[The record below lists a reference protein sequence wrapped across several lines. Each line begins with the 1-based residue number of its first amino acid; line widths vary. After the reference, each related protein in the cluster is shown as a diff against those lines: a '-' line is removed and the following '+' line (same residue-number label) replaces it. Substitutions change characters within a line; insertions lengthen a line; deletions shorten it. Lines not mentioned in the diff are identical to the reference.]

1 MTPFVCAPA
10 STRLHGRIVDIGTL
24 TGAMRDDMFTL
35 LASHFVGVDRQT
47 FGRDLDEKSTAI
59 LVVDDVGQLRGFST
73 MVVYESYAAGRS
85 IWVVYSG
92 DTIVDRASWGTPAL
106 ARAWVRAVRQLA
118 PADAHE
124 VYWLLL
130 TSGFRTYRFLPVFFR
145 DFYPRHD
152 RATCPEEA
160 LLSTLA
166 RERFGS
172 QYDEATGIVRLVKPQ
187 VLAPDLIALPSG
199 RLTDP
204 HVAFFLARNGG
215 FVDGDE
221 LACLARI
228 DDSNLTPAAR
238 RMTRASLAED

>member
-1 MTPFVCAPA
+1 MTPLTGAPPA
-10 STRLHGRIVDIGTL
+10 ARLHGRGVKVCTL
-24 TGAMRDDMFTL
+24 SASMRDAMFTL
-35 LASHFVGVDRQT
+35 LASHFMGVDRAT
-47 FGRDLDEKSTAI
+47 FEQDLDEKSTAI
-59 LVVDDVGQLRGFST
+59 LLEDDGGHLRGFST
-73 MVVYESYAAGRS
+73 MVVYESYAAGRL

-92 DTIVDRASWGTPAL
+92 DTIVDRDAWGTPAL

-118 PADAHE
+118 PPNARE

-145 DFYPRHD
+145 DFCPRYD
-152 RATCPEEA
+152 RAASLDEG

-166 RERFGS
+166 CERFGS
-172 QYDEATGIVRLVKPQ
+172 QYDDATGIVRLAKPQ
-187 VLAPDLIALPSG
+187 VLAPDLITLPSG

-204 HVAFFLARNGG
+204 HIAFFLARNAG

-238 RMTRASLAED
+238 RMTRASLTAD

>member
-1 MTPFVCAPA
+1 MTPFICAA
-10 STRLHGRIVDIGTL
+10 AATRLHGRIVAISTL
-24 TGAMRDDMFTL
+24 TANMRDNMFSL
-35 LASHFVGVDRQT
+35 LASHFENVERST
-47 FGRDLDEKSTAI
+47 FERDLAEKSTAI
-59 LVVDDVGQLRGFST
+59 LLADDAGQLRGFST
-73 MVVYESYAAGRS
+73 MVVYESHAAGRP

-92 DTIVDRASWGTPAL
+92 DTIVDRDSWGTPAL
-106 ARAWVRAVRQLA
+106 ARAWVRAVRHLA
-118 PADAHE
+118 PADARE

-145 DFYPRHD
+145 DFYPRGD
-152 RATCPEEA
+152 GATTLEVG

-172 QYDEATGIVRLVKPQ
+172 QYDDATGIVRLAKPQ
-187 VLAPDLIALPSG
+187 VLAPDLITLPSG

-204 HVAFFLARNGG
+204 HVAFFLARNAG

-228 DDSNLTPAAR
+228 DDANLTPAAR
-238 RMTRASLAED
+238 RMIRGSLTED